1 MKQSEEMRGWRLAYA
16 RPSRRRLTSPV
27 ALKYAP
33 TIDAREAAVGIR
45 PGQPFLL
52 SPTGRPD
59 IDVSLFFASD
69 TFTRLAADSQASYAM
84 DLKVFLSFLAVQGV
98 DWRDATH
105 DDLADF
111 EFWRRRDDRN
121 PRRVSAAKFS
131 RELAAISK
139 FYSWQQ
145 HRGTVSRSPVVMVN
159 QGKPAGPRSLR
170 PELLPKSVRSTR
182 VKWLT
187 PRAYVRWR
195 DIGLGG
201 YLPDGTRDE
210 RWRGRNDGRNLALAE
225 TLWSSGLRLREGGSL
240 VLAELPSFASE
251 LQYTRGRVSESVAKG
266 GRGRDFWIS
275 GRTLKLIDNYCEST
289 RREAVHRAQ
298 REGRYTAITT
308 KKVVD
313 RVDHR
318 RIVHYRDG
326 DGRPATVP
334 LDNLDWKD
342 RLDFFVEGESGLEPW
357 MLWLSEAGL
366 PLPYRTWEA
375 VFSTANARCHGLG
388 VDIRCHP
395 HMLRHSFAL
404 RMLVALI
411 YTHDLRMGITAA
423 ERREFRHLFGDPW
436 VLVQTMLGHANL
448 ATTRDCY
455 LEPVSGL
462 QVELFL
468 NSDPADG
475 SLIDD
480 LVSRVA
486 QLSPRIQDSED
497 RR

>member
-1 MKQSEEMRGWRLAYA
+1 MRGWRLAYA
-16 RPSRRRLTSPV
+16 RPSRRRLTSAV
-27 ALKYAP
+27 ALEYAP
-33 TIDAREAAVGIR
+33 TIDLREAAVGIR

-52 SPTGRPD
+52 PPTGQPD

-69 TFTRLAADSQASYAM
+69 TFTRLAADSQVSYAM
-84 DLKVFLSFLAVQGV
+84 DLKVFLSFLAVQEV

-105 DDLADF
+105 NDLADF

-121 PRRVSAAKFS
+121 PRLVSSAKFS

-139 FYSWQQ
+139 FYGWQQ
-145 HRGTVSRSPVVMVN
+145 YQGNVSRSPVVMVD
-159 QGKPAGPRSLR
+159 QRKPWGPQTLR
-170 PELLPKSVRSTR
+170 PKLLPKSVRSTR

-187 PRAYVRWR
+187 PRAYIRWR

-240 VLAELPSFASE
+240 VLDELPSFTSE
-251 LQYTRGRVSESVAKG
+251 LQYTRGHIGESVAKG

-275 GRTLKLIDNYCEST
+275 GRTLKLIDNYREST

-308 KKVVD
+308 KKVVN
-313 RVDHR
+313 RVDNH
-318 RIVHYRDG
+318 RIVQYRDS
-326 DGRPATVP
+326 DGRPGTVP

-342 RLDFFVEGESGLEPW
+342 RLDFFVEGEHGLEPW

-375 VFSTANARCHGLG
+375 VFATANARCHGLG

-411 YTHDLRMGITAA
+411 YTHDRRMGITAE

-468 NSDPADG
+468 NSDPAGG

-486 QLSPRIQDSED
+486 QLSPRIQDSEGW
-497 RR
+497 